1 MSAKNLFS
9 KKNIQSQQ
17 AGSQRGLLEELNL
30 PPGVVSF
37 IRRNSRNLQIGF
49 AGVVVRVLAW
59 IFIDYYTEMQEKKGT
74 SLLATGLQAEST
86 EERLQ
91 TLESV
96 TQDYGRTDAAR
107 WARIELAHL
116 DYGAGRF
123 EAAATKY
130 QEILGEISADNPLVP
145 LARLNLAQSYEE
157 LGQYDEAVAQYARLK
172 KDQGF
177 ANLAYWALGRVYTA
191 KGDPVQA
198 RSTYQEFLDS
208 LGDTPDPAL
217 VSRLEAKLVSLGAGG
232 TVPAPPPGKTKE

>member
-1 MSAKNLFS
+1 MSAQNLFS

-17 AGSQRGLLEELNL
+17 AGPQRGLLEELNL
-30 PPGVVSF
+30 PPGLISF
-37 IRRNSRNLQIGF
+37 IRSNSRNLQIGL
-49 AGVVVRVLAW
+49 AGIVVLVLAW
-59 IFIDYYTEMQEKKGT
+59 VFFDYYTEMQEKKGT
-74 SLLATGLQAEST
+74 SLLAAGLQAEST

-91 TLESV
+91 KLESV
-96 TQDYGRTDAAR
+96 TLDYGRTDAAR

-123 EAAATKY
+123 EEAATKY
-130 QEILGEISADNPLVP
+130 REILEEVSAENPLVP
-145 LARLNLAQSYEE
+145 LARMNLAQSYEE
-157 LGQYDEAVAQYARLK
+157 LGQYDEAVAQYVLLK
-172 KDQGF
+172 KDPGF

-217 VSRLEAKLVSLGAGG
+217 VSRLEAKLVSLGTSG
-232 TVPAPPPGKTKE
+232 TVATPPPK